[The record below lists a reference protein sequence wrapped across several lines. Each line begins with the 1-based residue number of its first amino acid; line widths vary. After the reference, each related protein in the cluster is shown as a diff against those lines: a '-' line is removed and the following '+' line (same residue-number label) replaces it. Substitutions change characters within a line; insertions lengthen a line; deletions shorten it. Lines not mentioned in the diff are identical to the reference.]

1 MGPTQVVDWMTA
13 GKRNTENQMDGRN
26 PACSGRRSVEEEQ
39 WMEGS
44 GRRSIEE
51 GQWMDRGEWRLVI

>member
-1 MGPTQVVDWMTA
+1 MTA